1 MFYSKLFNINYLIY
15 FLSFISLFCVWK
27 SFSQPLDD
35 QRKSIKIEGEPE
47 GADVSDIPLSPFEY
61 DFDSFNTGFKPEK
74 ELIDLLDRPEELTG
88 MTQKELTLEFDM
100 KK

>member
-1 MFYSKLFNINYLIY
+1 MLFSRLININCLIY
-15 FLSFISLFCVWK
+15 SLSIISLICSWK

-61 DFDSFNTGFKPEK
+61 DFDSFNTGFMPEK
-74 ELIDLLDRPEELTG
+74 ELINLLDRPEELTG
-88 MTQKELTLEFDM
+88 MSQKELSLEFDM